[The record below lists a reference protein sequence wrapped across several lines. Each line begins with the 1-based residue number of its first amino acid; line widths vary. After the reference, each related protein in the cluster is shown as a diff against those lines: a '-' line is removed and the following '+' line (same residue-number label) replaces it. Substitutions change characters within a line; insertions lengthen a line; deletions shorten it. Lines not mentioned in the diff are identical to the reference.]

1 MQVARVASKAGARKV
16 ATGFASLHPPPPSA
30 LFLRFAETVEKGPL
44 LAGFF
49 ISAQIDPGLRSWK
62 CGNFDL
68 WSPVPK
74 FLFLVRFL
82 LFEVSCATP

>member
-1 MQVARVASKAGARKV
+1 MR
-16 ATGFASLHPPPPSA
+16 PPPSL
-30 LFLRFAETVEKGPL
+30 LFWHFAETVEKGPL

-49 ISAQIDPGLRSWK
+49 ISAQIDPGLRSRK
-62 CGNFDL
+62 DGNFDL

-74 FLFLVRFL
+74 FLFLVLFL